1 MDFVH
6 KLRNGKEFAVFW
18 KPAPDIQVQ
27 GVTAGGLVSAKQRAA
42 SPENLNMGEEVAEE
56 GGENTGRNP
65 ILTTI
70 RNLAR
75 RLTPPPLKAPWKQ
88 SQSQPIPDGKLS
100 FKQAKLLKVRQ
111 QYRAARASLRLR
123 AQQQSGT
130 QGLKQCAARHVN
142 SQDAAVSTSYVT
154 PAREW
159 TGPKIPYNST
169 VYSLP
174 QTLSLPNMR
183 LVRWPDRMQS
193 RMIRDANGG
202 RLAYLAGWAGPGWD
216 SVIQQIQGI
225 LRDTFTSIRLPPD
238 SLDHRRGHFP
248 ALAMGI
254 SFGGGQTQPNNL
266 THPENTARVLEEAR
280 AHSAMQRK
288 ARYDDYVMRTQF
300 PELHALYTRVI
311 QKLLQQNPSL
321 RRNFPDCCFAAT
333 TFNYDR
339 AHTLRHIDSLNL
351 FCGICA
357 VMAIGDF
364 DYTRGGHLVLWDLG
378 LVIEV
383 PPGCTVYFPSA
394 LIEHSNIPIAKHESR
409 SSIVQYSAAGLFR
422 WVHNGGMSD
431 REFRSRAHPKQLKS
445 WKAHRKSRAASTMKA
460 PFFRTLPYTPMPRQR
475 LYQTRAEKK
484 AADRR
489 KWSRY
494 YHKNRDK
501 INASRRKAPSV
512 FPVFPPSHHSPS
524 SKSSVHV
531 NTAINTIEQNAQLPK
546 EVAKGSKKNVSYTG
560 QGARPL
566 LSKQSREFWLQELS
580 NIHEQLEKITG
591 KESDNRQRACSAYQ
605 SAITFPTDAGA
616 VAHLDQLHSSLEK
629 LQSNVYDC
637 MTGVL
642 ENVGTGELYSEYEDF
657 KGNMV
662 VLLSW
667 IADLT
672 MQAMDGGIPSLTDS
686 YARRTLRFQ
695 K

>member
-6 KLRNGKEFAVFW
+6 KLRNGKEFAMFRN
-18 KPAPDIQVQ
+18 PAPDIQLQ
-27 GVTAGGLVSAKQRAA
+27 GVTTRGLVSAKQQAA
-42 SPENLNMGEEVAEE
+42 STEQTGEEAAEE
-56 GGENTGRNP
+56 GGLNTGRSP

-75 RLTPPPLKAPWKQ
+75 RLTPPPLKSPWKQ
-88 SQSQPIPDGKLS
+88 TQQQPIPDRKLS
-100 FKQAKLLKVRQ
+100 FKQTKLLKVRQ
-111 QYRAARASLRLR
+111 QYRVVRASLRLK
-123 AQQQSGT
+123 AQQESGSL
-130 QGLKQCAARHVN
+130 GIKQCAARHIA
-142 SQDAAVSTSYVT
+142 SQANAAAVSTSYVT

-159 TGPKIPYNST
+159 TGPKIPYNTT

-174 QTLSLPNMR
+174 QTLSFPNMR
-183 LVRWPDRMQS
+183 LIRWPDRTQS
-193 RMIRDANGG
+193 RMIRDASGG

-216 SVIQQIQGI
+216 LVIQQIQGV
-225 LRDTFTSIRLPPD
+225 LRDTFTSIHLPPD

-254 SFGGGQTQPNNL
+254 SFGGGQTQPSNL
-266 THPENTARVLEEAR
+266 THPENTASVLEAAR

-311 QKLLQQNPSL
+311 QKLVDQNPSL
-321 RRNFPDCCFAAT
+321 RPNFPGCCFAAT

-351 FCGICA
+351 FCGLCA

-445 WKAHRKSRAASTMKA
+445 WKAHRKSMA
-460 PFFRTLPYTPMPRQR
+460 L
-475 LYQTRAEKK
+475 E
-484 AADRR
+484 
-489 KWSRY
+489 
-494 YHKNRDK
+494 
-501 INASRRKAPSV
+501 
-512 FPVFPPSHHSPS
+512 
-524 SKSSVHV
+524 
-531 NTAINTIEQNAQLPK
+531 
-546 EVAKGSKKNVSYTG
+546 
-560 QGARPL
+560 GARL
-566 LSKQSREFWLQELS
+566 LSGS
-580 NIHEQLEKITG
+580 
-591 KESDNRQRACSAYQ
+591 
-605 SAITFPTDAGA
+605 
-616 VAHLDQLHSSLEK
+616 
-629 LQSNVYDC
+629 
-637 MTGVL
+637 
-642 ENVGTGELYSEYEDF
+642 
-657 KGNMV
+657 
-662 VLLSW
+662 
-667 IADLT
+667 
-672 MQAMDGGIPSLTDS
+672 
-686 YARRTLRFQ
+686 
-695 K
+695 